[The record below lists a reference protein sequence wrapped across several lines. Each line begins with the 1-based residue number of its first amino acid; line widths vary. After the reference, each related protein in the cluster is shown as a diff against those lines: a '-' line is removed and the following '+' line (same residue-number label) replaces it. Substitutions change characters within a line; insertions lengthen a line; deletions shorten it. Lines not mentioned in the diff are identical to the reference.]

1 MRMQLFLLLCLLLL
15 ILMQLFFWHMIKKL
29 YKKKQIRYALLIL
42 SLLGSVFLIY
52 RFTPFFAMYKDAMPM
67 RGALVLVLNSVYVA
81 QMTGFCL
88 LALLHKLYCRRY
100 SKEFHSRLY
109 VLASV
114 VMLLFSVYGIGC
126 AARVKVRQEIVEL
139 KGMNFCISLTCMQV
153 QRFLHLIIL

>member
-67 RGALVLVLNSVYVA
+67 RGGTCFGTEQCICSADDRLLSTCFAAQAVLQKVFQGVSFKALCA
-81 QMTGFCL
+81 CFCCH
-88 LALLHKLYCRRY
+88 AFVFRIWNRVCSPCKG
-100 SKEFHSRLY
+100 
-109 VLASV
+109 AS
-114 VMLLFSVYGIGC
+114 GNC
-126 AARVKVRQEIVEL
+126 
-139 KGMNFCISLTCMQV
+139 
-153 QRFLHLIIL
+153 

>member
-109 VLASV
+109 VLVSV
-114 VMLLFSVYGIGC
+114 AMLSLSV
-126 AARVKVRQEIVEL
+126 
-139 KGMNFCISLTCMQV
+139 
-153 QRFLHLIIL
+153 IL